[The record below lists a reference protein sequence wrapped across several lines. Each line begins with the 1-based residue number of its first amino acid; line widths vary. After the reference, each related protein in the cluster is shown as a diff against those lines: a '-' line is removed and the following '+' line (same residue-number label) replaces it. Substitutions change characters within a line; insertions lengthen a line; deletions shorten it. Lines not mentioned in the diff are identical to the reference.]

1 MWVVKLGGSLFHS
14 EHLRDWL
21 KVLADSGPLVL
32 VPGGGPFADQVRQAQ
47 QQLQFDD
54 STAHLM
60 ALLAM
65 EQFGHLLC
73 GLQPELTAA
82 TNQTEI
88 NEVLA
93 QGDTPVWMPT
103 KMVMAD
109 SGIQHSWDVTSD
121 SLAAWLAKQ
130 LSADKLLLVK
140 SLSLGSDRMTLKSLM
155 QYDVIDAQFGDFLKQ
170 SRAQGWITAANAYDD
185 FKLHHHD
192 GLDGATAILP

>member
-14 EHLRDWL
+14 KHLRDWL
-21 KVLADSGPLVL
+21 KVLADSGPLVV

-73 GLQPELTAA
+73 GLQPGLTAA

-88 NEVLA
+88 DEVLA

-103 KMVMAD
+103 RMVMAD
-109 SGIQHSWDVTSD
+109 PAIQHSWDVTSD
-121 SLAAWLAKQ
+121 SLAAWLARQ
-130 LSADKLLLVK
+130 LCAKNLLLVK
-140 SLSLGSDRMTLKSLM
+140 SLTLGREGMTLEALR
-155 QYDVIDAQFGDFLKQ
+155 QRDVVDSRFGDYLKR
-170 SRAQGWITAANAYDD
+170 SGARGWIGSANAYDN
-185 FKLHHHD
+185 FKLHYRR
-192 GLDGATAILP
+192 GLAGATAILD